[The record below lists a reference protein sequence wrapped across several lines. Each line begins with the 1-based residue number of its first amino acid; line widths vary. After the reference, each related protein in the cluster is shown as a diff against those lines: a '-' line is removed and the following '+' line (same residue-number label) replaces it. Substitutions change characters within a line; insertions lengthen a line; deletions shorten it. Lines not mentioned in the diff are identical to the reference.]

1 MSLYDA
7 PSQSTPWR
15 TEFSTM
21 ALLAGPLILSNVTM
35 SLINA
40 TDVVLLGRLSAHAL
54 AASAL
59 GVNFTMACAI
69 FCMGVV
75 TASAPMMASE
85 IGRNAHSVRDVRRT
99 FRQAIW
105 VAITVV
111 IPVWVMLWNAE
122 VIFLALGQEATLARD
137 AALFVSGYQWNI
149 LPFLCFVIL
158 RNFISALGQP
168 IWALVISL
176 VAVLI
181 NAFLNWALI
190 FGKLGL
196 PALGI
201 WGAGIGSSITQFI
214 MFSGLAL
221 IVSVHPKFRRYHL
234 FGRFWRP
241 DWVRYKQVWRL
252 GLPIGVT
259 MGLEG
264 AVFAG
269 AVFLMGL
276 INAESVAAHA
286 IALQIAALTFMVP
299 LGLAQATTVRVGIG
313 YGRKDPEA
321 IHRSGWAGF
330 ILGVGF
336 MSVTALFIWLFPR
349 ALVGIFLD
357 LADPAN
363 AKVVSLAVSFLFIAA
378 IFQIVDGAQ
387 VVGAGMLRGLHDT
400 TVPMYFALF
409 GYWVVGIGIGAGL
422 AFWAGLEGFG
432 VWIGLASGLAVVSLL
447 MIRRWQSRARLG
459 LLPWTI
465 PQSD

>member
-1 MSLYDA
+1 MNLPDA
-7 PSQSTPWR
+7 PREPTPWR
-15 TEFSTM
+15 TEFRTM
-21 ALLAGPLILSNVTM
+21 ALLAGPLILSNITM

-40 TDVVLLGRLSAHAL
+40 TDVILLGRLSAHAL

-59 GVNFTMACAI
+59 GVNFAMACAI
-69 FCMGVV
+69 FCMGVI

-85 IGRNAHSVRDVRRT
+85 IGANPYSVRDVRRT
-99 FRQAIW
+99 FRQSMW
-105 VAITVV
+105 VATSVV
-111 IPVWVMLWNAE
+111 SPVWVILWNAE
-122 VIFLALGQEATLARD
+122 AIFLALGQETTLARD
-137 AALFVSGYQWNI
+137 AALFVSAYQWSI
-149 LPFLCFVIL
+149 LPFIGFVIL
-158 RNFISALGQP
+158 RNFVSALGKP
-168 IWALVISL
+168 VWALVVSL
-176 VAVLI
+176 LSVVVNAV
-181 NAFLNWALI
+181 LNWALI
-190 FGKLGL
+190 FGEIGL

-201 WGAGIGSSITQFI
+201 WGAGIGSTITNII

-221 IVSVHPKFRRYHL
+221 IVSFHPKFRRYHL

-241 DWVRYKQVWRL
+241 DWPRYAQVWRL
-252 GLPIGVT
+252 GLPIGIT

-264 AVFAG
+264 AVFTG

-276 INAESVAAHA
+276 INAQSVAAHA

-313 YGRKDPEA
+313 YGRKDPKA

-336 MSVTALFIWLFPR
+336 MSVMALVMWLFPR
-349 ALVGIFLD
+349 VLVGIFLN
-357 LADPAN
+357 LEDPAN

-409 GYWVVGIGIGAGL
+409 GYWVVGIGVGAGL
-422 AFWAGLEGFG
+422 AFWVGLEGFG
-432 VWIGLASGLAVVSLL
+432 VWIGLASGLAVVSVL
-447 MIRRWQSRARLG
+447 MIRRWQARARLG
-459 LLPWTI
+459 LLP
-465 PQSD
+465 

>member
-1 MSLYDA
+1 MSPEPHSHAAL
-7 PSQSTPWR
+7 WR
-15 TEFSTM
+15 AEFITM
-21 ALLAGPLILSNVTM
+21 VWLAGPLILSNITM

-59 GVNFTMACAI
+59 GVNFAMACAI

-85 IGRNAHSVRDVRRT
+85 IGKNPYSVRDVRRT
-99 FRQAIW
+99 FRQSMW
-105 VAITVV
+105 VAISVV
-111 IPVWVMLWNAE
+111 SPVWVILWNAE
-122 VIFLALGQEATLARD
+122 AIFLALGQETTLARD
-137 AALFVSGYQWNI
+137 AALFVSAYQWSI
-149 LPFLCFVIL
+149 LPFLGFVIL
-158 RNFISALGQP
+158 RNFVSALGSP
-168 IWALVISL
+168 VWALLVSL
-176 VAVLI
+176 LAVLV
-181 NAFLNWALI
+181 NGLLNWALI
-190 FGKLGL
+190 FGKFGL
-196 PALGI
+196 PALGL
-201 WGAGIGSSITQFI
+201 WGAGIGSTITEMI
-214 MFSGLAL
+214 MFSGLAV
-221 IVSVHPKFRRYHL
+221 IVSFHPKFRRYHL

-241 DWVRYKQVWRL
+241 DWPRYAQVWRL

-276 INAESVAAHA
+276 INAQSVAAHA

-313 YGRKDPEA
+313 FGRKDPEA

-330 ILGVGF
+330 VLGVGF
-336 MSVTALFIWLFPR
+336 MSITALCMWLFPR
-349 ALVGIFLD
+349 DLVSIFLD
-357 LADPAN
+357 LSDPAN
-363 AKVVSLAVSFLFIAA
+363 TKVVDLAVSFLFIAA

-422 AFWAGLEGFG
+422 AFWVGLEGFG
-432 VWIGLASGLAVVSLL
+432 VWIGLASGLAMVSLL
-447 MIRRWQSRARLG
+447 MIRRWHARARLG
-459 LLPWTI
+459 LLPN
-465 PQSD
+465 

>member
-1 MSLYDA
+1 M
-7 PSQSTPWR
+7 PSPQTQNQVAPWR
-15 TEFSTM
+15 AEFVTM
-21 ALLAGPLILSNVTM
+21 AWLSGPLILSNITM

-59 GVNFTMACAI
+59 GVNFAMACAI

-85 IGRNAHSVRDVRRT
+85 IGANPYSVRDVRRT
-99 FRQAIW
+99 FRQSIW
-105 VAITVV
+105 VAISVV
-111 IPVWVMLWNAE
+111 IPAWIILWNSEA
-122 VIFLALGQEATLARD
+122 IFLALGQEASLAHD
-137 AALFVSGYQWNI
+137 AALFVRAYQWSI
-149 LPFLCFVIL
+149 LPFICFVVL
-158 RNFISALGQP
+158 RNFVSALGRP
-168 IWALVISL
+168 VWALVVSL
-176 VAVLI
+176 FAVLI
-181 NAFLNWALI
+181 NAVLNWALI
-190 FGKLGL
+190 FGKMGL

-201 WGAGIGSSITQFI
+201 WGAGIGSTITNII
-214 MFSGLAL
+214 MVSGLAL
-221 IVSVHPKFRRYHL
+221 IVSIHPKFRRYHL

-241 DWVRYKQVWRL
+241 DWPRYAQVWQL
-252 GLPIGVT
+252 GLPIGIT

-264 AVFAG
+264 AVFTG

-276 INAESVAAHA
+276 INADSVAAHA
-286 IALQIAALTFMVP
+286 IALQIAALSFMVP
-299 LGLAQATTVRVGIG
+299 LGIAQATTVRVGIG
-313 YGRKDPEA
+313 FGRKDATA

-336 MSVTALFIWLFPR
+336 MSITALFMWLFPR

-357 LADPAN
+357 LSDPAN
-363 AKVVSLAVSFLFIAA
+363 ATVVNLAVSFLFIAA

-422 AFWAGLEGFG
+422 AFWVGLQGFG
-432 VWIGLASGLAVVSLL
+432 VWIGLASGLAMVSLL
-447 MIRRWQSRARLG
+447 MIRRWHARARLG
-459 LLPWTI
+459 LLPT
-465 PQSD
+465 